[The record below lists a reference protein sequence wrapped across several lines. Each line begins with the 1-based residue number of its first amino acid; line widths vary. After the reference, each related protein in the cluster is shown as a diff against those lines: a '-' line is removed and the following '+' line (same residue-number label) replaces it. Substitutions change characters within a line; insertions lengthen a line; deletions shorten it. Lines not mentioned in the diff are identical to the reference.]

1 MKNVPKFIYSRRRV
15 AATLV
20 IGVFAGITIGGGVG
34 VIASQPSESITICVN
49 KANFMRYSKTKK
61 CAAGETRFLISQTGP
76 AGSNGLPGSPG
87 APGATG
93 PAGSE
98 GEPGPTGATGATG
111 PTGPTG
117 PSGMAITPQS
127 VCDGSDVDLIAD
139 EVCKIGMTGP
149 GGGLIFFIDFDDTYP
164 TYDYLEAAP
173 ADAGL
178 KNWGSSV
185 SGCGPTSDGNCNS
198 ASIYPEGTSNNAALI
213 TKLGQHRGLFKGQSA
228 TSHIISKFTG
238 ADKSTYAA
246 GVADDYVSPAFNGS
260 TKSDWWLPSIDELK
274 QMQVLNSMGL
284 GGFEY
289 TNYSSSSE
297 YNSSSNWRYS
307 FLNFFSN
314 DGSKNNAS
322 WVRPV
327 RGF

>member
-1 MKNVPKFIYSRRRV
+1 MKNVPKFFYSQRRV
-15 AATLV
+15 AATLL

-34 VIASQPSESITICVN
+34 VIASQPSEPITICVN
-49 KANFMRYSKTKK
+49 KTNFMRYSKTKK
-61 CAAGETRFLISQTGP
+61 CAAGETKLLIGQTGP
-76 AGSNGLPGSPG
+76 AGSTGAPGKDG

-93 PAGSE
+93 AAGSDGGTGPAG
-98 GEPGPTGATGATG
+98 PAGPAGT
-111 PTGPTG
+111 
-117 PSGMAITPQS
+117 SGMAITPQS
-127 VCDGSDVDLIAD
+127 VCDGTDVDLIAD
-139 EVCKIGMTGP
+139 EICKIGMTGP

-178 KNWGSSV
+178 KNWGSSA
-185 SGCGPTSDGNCNS
+185 SGCGPTSDWNCNS

-213 TKLGQHRGLFKGQSA
+213 TRLGQHRGLFKGQSA
-228 TSHIISKFTG
+228 TSYIVSKFIG

-246 GVADDYVSPAFNGS
+246 GVADDYVSPTFNGS

-284 GGFEY
+284 GSFEY

-297 YNSSSNWRYS
+297 YNSSNNWRYS
-307 FLNFFSN
+307 FFNFHADS
-314 DGSKNNAS
+314 GVKNNAS
-322 WVRPV
+322 YVRPV